1 MKLHLLLPALCACS
15 AVHAADFAAW
25 THRQTVRI
33 TKPGLTRMELE
44 PALLGA
50 SKTDG
55 GAAFHDLRIVSPAGA
70 ETPYI
75 LALPKIIRPEMVEVP
90 EFKGSLNPGGS
101 NTVLEFRAPARS
113 TISEVLLQT
122 PEPHFIK
129 SATLEASP
137 DGARWQTLAS
147 NALLFRQSGTEKLR
161 FTFASAA
168 WTHFRVTVD
177 DSRSKPVVFIGAQV
191 RQDLTE
197 LRTLPQAVT
206 IRGRTEAAGE
216 THLKLDLGSANVL
229 LGSLRLHTPE
239 PVFQREV
246 SLLNARARLFRLQYE
261 GRSAEDLDMSV
272 QQLATTR
279 EIELVIRN
287 GDSPP
292 LRIEHI
298 EATRHPMPVVFQ
310 ADAAGDWL
318 FYIGNAQAAEP
329 SYDIAALG
337 EKLRDATA
345 QSGMASAVEPN
356 PVFNK
361 TATAPDVGDV
371 GPAID
376 VSPWSFQ
383 RPVKFTEAGVVVV
396 ELTPEVLACSAN
408 DLHDVRVVRDG
419 HQIPFLA
426 IKPGVE
432 REQPVTIAEIQDP
445 QAPTWSKWDIQMP
458 FANFPASELLL
469 DSPTPLFAR
478 TLTVSEQH
486 ETERGHF
493 ERILSNANWQRRPG
507 QPPATFHLSLYS
519 APRAPTIR
527 VATDNG
533 DNARLTITS
542 ARVLYPVVRLL
553 FRVPDTTPVQ
563 LCYGNRNA
571 PYTRYDLQ
579 LVRPEFES
587 ATKVAGM
594 LGDEEKLPGF
604 EAGPNG
610 ASGKG
615 GPWIWVALALVVG
628 ALLWVVAK
636 MLPKK
641 EEGSAVEESGAA
653 RQEGQDGQG
662 QDS

>member
-1 MKLHLLLPALCACS
+1 MKPHLLLPALCVCT

-33 TKPGLTRMELE
+33 TKPGLTRIELD

-50 SKTDG
+50 SKTEG
-55 GAAFHDLRIVSPAGA
+55 GAAFHDLRIMSPAGV

-75 LALPKIIRPEMVEVP
+75 IALPRMIRPEMVEVS
-90 EFKGSLNPGGS
+90 EFKGSLNPAS
-101 NTVLEFRAPARS
+101 VNTVLEFRPPAGS
-113 TISEVLLQT
+113 TVSEVLLQT
-122 PEPHFIK
+122 PDAHFIK

-147 NALLFRQSGTEKLR
+147 NQLLFRQSGTEKLR
-161 FTFASAA
+161 FTFAAAA
-168 WTHFRVTVD
+168 WTHYRVTLD
-177 DSRSKPVVFIGAQV
+177 DSRSKPVVFTGAQV
-191 RQDLTE
+191 RRDVPE
-197 LRTLPQAVT
+197 LRTLPLPVT
-206 IRGRTEAAGE
+206 LRARTETAGE

-229 LGSLRLHTPE
+229 LGSVRLHTPE
-239 PVFQREV
+239 LVFQREAT
-246 SLLNARARLFRLQYE
+246 LLDARAKLFRLQYE
-261 GRSAEDLDMSV
+261 GRSAEELDISV
-272 QQLATTR
+272 NQLANPR
-279 EIELVIRN
+279 EIELVIGN

-298 EATRHPMPVVFQ
+298 EATRHPVPVVFQ

-329 SYDIAALG
+329 RYDLAALG

-345 QSGMASAVEPN
+345 QSGMASAVEDN
-356 PVFNK
+356 PIFSK
-361 TATAPDVGDV
+361 TATAPDVGDA
-371 GPAID
+371 GPVID

-383 RPVKFTEAGVVVV
+383 RPVKFQEAGVVV
-396 ELTPEVLACSAN
+396 ELPPEVLARAAN
-408 DLHDVRVVRDG
+408 DLHDIRVVRDG
-419 HQIPFLA
+419 HQIPFIA
-426 IKPGVE
+426 IKPGMEKELDV
-432 REQPVTIAEIQDP
+432 PIAEVSDP
-445 QAPTWSKWDIQMP
+445 KAPTWSKWDIRMP

-507 QPPATFHLSLYS
+507 QPASTFHLSLYS
-519 APRAPTIR
+519 SPRAGTIR

-533 DNARLTITS
+533 DNARLVITS

-553 FRVPDTTPVQ
+553 FRVPDTAPVH
-563 LCYGNRNA
+563 LCYGNRHA

-579 LVRPEFES
+579 LVRPEFET

-594 LGDEEKLPGF
+594 LGDEEMLPGF
-604 EAGPNG
+604 EAEPNG
-610 ASGKG
+610 PSGKG
-615 GPWIWVALALVVG
+615 SPWLWAALALVVG

-641 EEGSAVEESGAA
+641 VE
-653 RQEGQDGQG
+653 
-662 QDS
+662 